1 MESPETQNESQG
13 DRSKQIESLLL
24 QADKLIE
31 SGAYD
36 VALDVIRR
44 AQSLD
49 VGNRFAQ
56 AFVGR
61 IQRLMGA
68 RKARGGSG
76 TPKPGSQFAPKQK
89 STQQSATHASQ
100 RAPGAENRQAA
111 MRTAVEGF
119 LSRAREYSTAK
130 NFDRGLAEIERARLL
145 DPQGA
150 GIDALEA
157 EIRKEMEAE
166 RARMSEGQVRRQHEE
181 EARKRELLEQEL
193 ERIRKEKEE
202 KRLREEKARK
212 EVQQRRLG
220 QYLKSAEEMIAAERL
235 DEAANQ
241 LAFVVV
247 IDPLNAAAADLQRQI
262 REIQERKRQEEI
274 ELRRRKEEEE
284 QQRQAA
290 VQSAIQKNIESANRF
305 ADEKKFNDALR
316 VITRA
321 YMLDPLNEEVRACE
335 QRILEAQEEA
345 YRVVEAER
353 RAAEEA
359 ERRQQEEELRRL
371 TEVERER
378 LLQEQEN
385 AIALEK
391 EANKEKVSG
400 HLERAREHI
409 ARRSYHDA
417 LAEVAQAFTVDPFDE
432 EIQKVE
438 QEVAAAQRQESES
451 SVAQQHQP
459 PEMTTPEETTD
470 RHVGG
475 HLDTA
480 KRLKSE
486 GELARALDELTKAFA
501 LDPLNA
507 EVHALEVEIE
517 AEMRGTAPVATVP
530 EPPEAAAPAQ
540 PPQKKSA
547 ESKRVTYH
555 LNQARRHMEAGSY
568 EDALA
573 EVALG
578 LTVDPKNTEL
588 HQMEALIWEFR
599 NAGESRDADGPTAE
613 ENERLIRIHL
623 TAAEQFQNKGEFGRA
638 LDEIAKAY
646 QVDPLNPE
654 IKKRENLV
662 RQEELRRNHPDETP
676 LKLVYP
682 KKGAAGG

>member
-1 MESPETQNESQG
+1 MESPNIQNESQG
-13 DRSKQIESLLL
+13 DRSKQIESLLV
-24 QADKLIE
+24 QADKLID

-49 VGNRFAQ
+49 TGNRFAQ

-68 RKARGGSG
+68 RKARGGGG
-76 TPKPGSQFAPKQK
+76 TPKPGSQYAPRQK
-89 STQQSATHASQ
+89 SAGAPSTNASQ
-100 RAPGAENRQAA
+100 RSPGGEGRQAA
-111 MRTAVEGF
+111 IRTAVEGF
-119 LSRAREYSTAK
+119 LSRAREYSAAK
-130 NFDRGLAEIERARLL
+130 NFERGLAEIERARLL
-145 DPQGA
+145 DPLGG

-166 RARMSEGQVRRQHEE
+166 RARMSEGQVRQQHED

-212 EVQQRRLG
+212 VAQQERLQ
-220 QYLKSAEEMIAAERL
+220 QYLQSAEELIAGGRL

-247 IDPLNAAAADLQRQI
+247 IEPLNPAAADLQRKI
-262 REIQERKRQEEI
+262 REIQERRRQEEI

-290 VQSAIQKNIESANRF
+290 VQLAIQKNIESANGF
-305 ADEKKFNDALR
+305 AGEKKFNDALR

-335 QRILEAQEEA
+335 QRILEAQEDA
-345 YRVVEAER
+345 YRVAEAER
-353 RAAEEA
+353 RATEEA
-359 ERRQQEEELRRL
+359 ARRQQEEELRRL

-378 LLQEQEN
+378 LLQEQED

-391 EANKEKVSG
+391 AADKEKVLR
-400 HLERAREHI
+400 HLGRAREHI

-417 LAEVAQAFTVDPFDE
+417 LAEVAQAFAVDPFDE

-438 QEVAAAQRQESES
+438 QEVMAAQRQDNSATAAQDTRPSELATS
-451 SVAQQHQP
+451 
-459 PEMTTPEETTD
+459 EETSD
-470 RHVGG
+470 Q
-475 HLDTA
+475 HLGEHLNA
-480 KRLKSE
+480 ARKLRSE

-507 EVHALEVEIE
+507 EVRALEVEIE
-517 AEMRGTAPVATVP
+517 SQVHGTMPPTTVA
-530 EPPEAAAPAQ
+530 EPPAPAAPT
-540 PPQKKSA
+540 PSPEKKSA

-578 LTVDPKNTEL
+578 LTIDPKNVEL
-588 HQMEALIWEFR
+588 RQMEALIWEFR
-599 NAGESRDADGPTAE
+599 NAGELKEANGPSAE

-623 TAAEQFQNKGEFGRA
+623 AAAEQFQSKGEFGRA

-654 IKKRENLV
+654 IKKRENLI